1 MRNGAEVVFL
11 MEAGSVLFR
20 KGAAFFS
27 PPGGFLQGNNIF
39 ALKFNYC

>member
-20 KGAAFFS
+20 KEQSFS
-27 PPGGFLQGNNIF
+27 SKSEILAGRGH
-39 ALKFNYC
+39 